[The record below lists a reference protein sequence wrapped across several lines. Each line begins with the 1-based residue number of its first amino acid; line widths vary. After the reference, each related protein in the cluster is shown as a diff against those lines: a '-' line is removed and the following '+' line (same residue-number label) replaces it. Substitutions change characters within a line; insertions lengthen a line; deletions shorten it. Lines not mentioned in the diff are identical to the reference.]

1 MPATAA
7 VSPRT
12 AITRLRQFA
21 QLRAPLCASGRGV
34 FQVHPPRTCCAVAL
48 LRLCWRYY
56 ACRRCCMT
64 TALHYDPSVPAVS
77 TKECLS
83 CRGRDQLVFRSSL
96 LLPLRLPVVLF
107 ACLAS
112 GLSALLLSSFL
123 SPSPFLFPSAP
134 SPFFPCLLPFA
145 PAPLSVLLSLPSP
158 SPPSAFSFP
167 GLSSLA
173 WRPLV
178 GGLACLAPS
187 ASFRSPVAGCW
198 CWRVL
203 GWAGCFSVSA
213 AVPRCPKLV
222 PSTSLCIEACMSSI
236 DFVWMW
242 FSSPS
247 GGGTARPVSIWTF
260 LPSPSYASDD
270 AAIACYTISWC

>member
-83 CRGRDQLVFRSSL
+83 CRGRDQLVFRSSR

-112 GLSALLLSSFL
+112 GPSGFPFPPVLAPRPFPFLPPPLLAPLCSVPCSPL
-123 SPSPFLFPSAP
+123 PSPFRPLPSALSAPPLLFGLPP
-134 SPFFPCLLPFA
+134 SWPGGLRRRPRLPWAFGLVSFVGRGALVFGGVRLGGLLLCLCCC
-145 PAPLSVLLSLPSP
+145 SSLP
-158 SPPSAFSFP
+158 
-167 GLSSLA
+167 
-173 WRPLV
+173 
-178 GGLACLAPS
+178 
-187 ASFRSPVAGCW
+187 
-198 CWRVL
+198 
-203 GWAGCFSVSA
+203 
-213 AVPRCPKLV
+213 
-222 PSTSLCIEACMSSI
+222 
-236 DFVWMW
+236 
-242 FSSPS
+242 
-247 GGGTARPVSIWTF
+247 
-260 LPSPSYASDD
+260 
-270 AAIACYTISWC
+270 